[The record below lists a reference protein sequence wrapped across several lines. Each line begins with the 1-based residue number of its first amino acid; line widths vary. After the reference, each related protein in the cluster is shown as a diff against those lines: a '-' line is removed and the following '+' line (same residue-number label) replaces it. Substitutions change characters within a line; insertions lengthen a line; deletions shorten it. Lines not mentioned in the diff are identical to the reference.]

1 MIELSPLVLLLLGEL
16 LLVSILVS
24 LGLVVTGLIRK
35 RNERQAIARLVGRIK
50 EDETRRR
57 EETHSLMASNFGLE
71 GEALNTIVNKISREE
86 KRLYQALINLFLKRD
101 LHLLEVL
108 HVECEGMT
116 EPYRTI
122 ELSIPDT
129 DQDDLESDLS
139 SEVVMLKEENERLTT
154 ELGVT
159 METMGTMLK
168 EYASMYG
175 GGADGS
181 PNMEKMAEFVRDSQN
196 ESQDGESPSVA
207 EAEDISDVDLDLDQD
222 DSGMIDDA
230 IDIDIGAALEDET
243 VVIDGS
249 EELAALNDETLA
261 VDVND
266 DEFVELDDED
276 LNFEETGREKAQ
288 E

>member
-57 EETHSLMASNFGLE
+57 EETQSLMASNFGLE

-108 HVECEGMT
+108 HVECEGVT

-139 SEVVMLKEENERLTT
+139 SEMVMLKEENERLTT

-175 GGADGS
+175 GGVDGS

-207 EAEDISDVDLDLDQD
+207 EAEDISALDQD

-276 LNFEETGREKAQ
+276 LNFEETGKEKAQ